1 MKKLLFLALVLVLL
15 AGCQLSSVNRF
26 VGTWIGHGEQT
37 QADTPSVG
45 QTTVTTI
52 DDLIVFN
59 ADMTFTLQQGY
70 WVQVDTAAPA
80 SAFQKGT
87 GTYSY
92 TGVDAGGLVMSFDP
106 TSDPGLNGATVT
118 YSFSG
123 GWNTVTIQPPPPSMA
138 IVFEKVT

>member
-1 MKKLLFLALVLVLL
+1 MKKLLFLLVIALLF
-15 AGCQLSSVNRF
+15 AGCQMSVVNRF

-37 QADTPSVG
+37 QADTPTAG

-52 DDLIVFN
+52 DDVIVFN

-70 WVQVDTAAPA
+70 WQQVDTGMPA

-87 GTYSY
+87 GTYSF
-92 TGVDAGGLVMSFDP
+92 TGVDAGNLVMSFDP

-123 GWNTVTIQPPPPSMA
+123 GWNTVTIQPSPSSMA